1 MTLFH
6 GTSVFLALQMKIKCE
21 KQIAAIRI
29 CRYKHKEIWYTR
41 TACWSCSFSSS
52 TVFAIRTVYASFTRT
67 LQTSHFK
74 EMESYGRE
82 KEGLNHVNILLETV
96 DSNIYIYI
104 SWAMRS
110 PILVWCHSCLKM
122 PMQLLYLTESWNW
135 SRKLLNIWIQIRL
148 MCWQWASHSLQ

>member
-96 DSNIYIYI
+96 DSNIYIYLMGNAVSNI
-104 SWAMRS
+104 G
-110 PILVWCHSCLKM
+110 LM
-122 PMQLLYLTESWNW
+122 PLLLENAHATA
-135 SRKLLNIWIQIRL
+135 LLNRVL
-148 MCWQWASHSLQ
+148 KLVKEAVEHLNPN